1 MKTQPDNRGFT
12 TLSMTTWFASEHIAA
27 KLLGGVT
34 VIVIVCGVVLR
45 GLGMTRSL
53 WLDETW
59 LANSILQKSL
69 HQTLYYPG
77 WLQTSPPGFLIL
89 VRWTNHLSGL
99 SNASL
104 RIVPLVSGILALPC
118 LAWLS
123 WKLLRPLAATWAVAL
138 YAFSPNAIYYSH
150 VLKQY
155 SSELACSA
163 ALMTAVWVYLS
174 HERASRFWVLLG
186 VLWMCLL
193 GAYGT
198 VLFLPGLLLLLW
210 PFAGGE
216 RKEGERRRATSRWW
230 LTLLLISAT
239 FLTLF
244 LVTIRPNRTEDLRLD
259 QRHPRTTSIS
269 EILSYT
275 QYQTTELSQE
285 LPIPPRRPSPV
296 LRLMRRVLII
306 GVPFCIVCGIVYARG
321 DAKKR
326 RFLVFMCGCPL
337 ATAFV
342 VDLFSIYP
350 WRGRTLLLLL
360 PCLVFPLGSCIEIVQ
375 FRVRHGIWRTRFV
388 AAACALAIAVTCLVG
403 LRYGEGDRGDFDE
416 DMAGAIRYV
425 SEKAL
430 PSDLIF
436 VQPYAEEA
444 WKLYSRMY
452 GLPSSLDVRFGDT
465 GWPCCARGKKPLVSG
480 KALVIRDFSSKIP
493 ESFDGR
499 IWILTTAK
507 KTHWQYVGL
516 DEPAF
521 LRSLLIPAGCQQLS
535 VESFTNVSLQLFSCD
550 KAALLKLPGS

>member
-1 MKTQPDNRGFT
+1 MKTQPDNRDFT

-306 GVPFCIVCGIVYARG
+306 GVPFCIVCGIVYAR
-321 DAKKR
+321 
-326 RFLVFMCGCPL
+326 
-337 ATAFV
+337 
-342 VDLFSIYP
+342 
-350 WRGRTLLLLL
+350 
-360 PCLVFPLGSCIEIVQ
+360 
-375 FRVRHGIWRTRFV
+375 
-388 AAACALAIAVTCLVG
+388 
-403 LRYGEGDRGDFDE
+403 
-416 DMAGAIRYV
+416 
-425 SEKAL
+425 
-430 PSDLIF
+430 
-436 VQPYAEEA
+436 
-444 WKLYSRMY
+444 
-452 GLPSSLDVRFGDT
+452 
-465 GWPCCARGKKPLVSG
+465 
-480 KALVIRDFSSKIP
+480 
-493 ESFDGR
+493 
-499 IWILTTAK
+499 
-507 KTHWQYVGL
+507 
-516 DEPAF
+516 
-521 LRSLLIPAGCQQLS
+521 
-535 VESFTNVSLQLFSCD
+535 
-550 KAALLKLPGS
+550 